1 MNVHGFHFQVQM
13 MRQMDAYLGV
23 EGEEMMHALLMRP
36 NSVIVQLMQYGT
48 DYTFLGSHCK
58 HAALM
63 LELRLAQNPKI
74 LVAGKPYF
82 EGKCVCRQ
90 SRVSLFLLTEWRG
103 LKLVIH
109 SQ

>member
-63 LELRLAQNPKI
+63 LELR
-74 LVAGKPYF
+74 
-82 EGKCVCRQ
+82 
-90 SRVSLFLLTEWRG
+90 
-103 LKLVIH
+103 
-109 SQ
+109 